1 MASTPTK
8 PSRKERRE
16 EERADRIEARRQL
29 ALGQI
34 RQYPDPALR
43 ERAREIDEFS
53 DDLRSL
59 ATRMGRVMDDAHGVG
74 LAATQLGLLR
84 RILVFRAEEEDDLG
98 VIVNPVIV
106 ERSDETSIDNEG
118 CLSLRDVYIPVERA
132 NTIVVEG
139 KDAEGADLHLE
150 LDGRRARVIQ
160 HELDHLD
167 GVLIIDRTTPEARRE
182 AMAALRPRPDARG

>member
-1 MASTPTK
+1 MASTTTK
-8 PSRKERRE
+8 GSRKERRE
-16 EERADRIEARRQL
+16 EERAERIESRRQL

-53 DDLRSL
+53 DDLRVL
-59 ATRMGRVMDDAHGVG
+59 IARMGRVMDDAHGVG

-84 RILVFRAEEEDDLG
+84 RIIVFRADEEDDLG
-98 VIVNPVIV
+98 AIVNPVIV
-106 ERSDETSIDNEG
+106 ERSEEVTVDNEG

-139 KDAEGADLHLE
+139 KDPEGDDLRLE
-150 LDGRRARVIQ
+150 LDGRKARVIQ

-182 AMAALRPRPDARG
+182 AMRALRPRPDARG